1 MKRFVRSILSPL
13 VLFLAIP
20 ALGQPALQQLHDH
33 VPIEVSSGSAVA
45 LGALPP
51 SQSLDLAIVLP
62 LRNQAELDNLLS
74 DLYDP
79 SSPSFRKF
87 LSVAQFTE
95 RFGPTVE
102 DYRAVVAFAREN
114 GCAVTDLPVNRLI
127 VPITCAV
134 GQIES
139 AFNVSMNVYRHP
151 TEDRFVFSVDREPS
165 LNLAVPIEHI
175 SGLSNFSAPRPMVRK
190 TNGLNNATGSGPSG
204 NFLASDMRAAYYGGS
219 SLNGLGQCV
228 GLAEFDG
235 YYISDVVS
243 TFDGTASE
251 TANGS
256 NYILTYTPKAGGG
269 PYKIEINNV
278 LLNGASLTP
287 LAGDTDSEA
296 EVVLDIVQP
305 IGMAPS
311 LYQVR
316 VYIVPDSWSS
326 SGNYVFPS
334 NSGDTVIFNK
344 MVSENECSQLSISWN
359 WRPES
364 ITYNDGDF
372 KQMAA
377 QGQAF
382 FAASGDSGSWPNS
395 AYYYPEEDANVTAV
409 GGTDLTT
416 NGAGGA
422 WSSETAWSDSGG
434 GISPDGVPIPS
445 YQSGL
450 NGVNGTSKTLRN
462 APDVAM
468 EANFDNYVCAFS
480 SCQGGWG
487 GTSFATPRWAG
498 FMALANEDSY
508 PAIGFINPIVY
519 PIGEGANYHT
529 DFHDITSGSNGKY
542 SAAAG
547 YDLVTGWGSPNG
559 QNLISALVAGAPP
572 APWLFSS
579 GLPSNNCNYPSNWVS
594 FTLDQVYSGNSLQWS
609 ESLSLSPEGQEII
622 GNNFSWSW
630 TLSDQNGELL
640 SGGGLGTENLTAPR
654 APVGT
659 PTVAISGHALGEGGC
674 YANFQTNITGN
685 RG

>member
-1 MKRFVRSILSPL
+1 MKRFLRNILSPL
-13 VLFLAIP
+13 LLSLAFP
-20 ALGQPALQQLHDH
+20 ALGQPALQRLHDH
-33 VPIEVSSGSAVA
+33 VPAAVSSGEVVM

-51 SQSLDLAIVLP
+51 TQSLDLAIVLP
-62 LRNQAELDNLLS
+62 LRNQAELDNLLG
-74 DLYDP
+74 DLYDR

-102 DYRAVVAFAREN
+102 DYRAVVDFARAS

-127 VPITCAV
+127 VPITCSV
-134 GQIES
+134 EQIES
-139 AFNVSMNVYRHP
+139 ALNVNMNVYRHP

-165 LNLAVPIEHI
+165 LHLATPIEHI
-175 SGLSNFSAPRPMVRK
+175 SGLSNFSVPRAAVRK
-190 TNGLNNATGSGPSG
+190 TNGLNNTTGSGPSG
-204 NFLASDMRAAYYGGS
+204 NFLASDMRAAYYGGTT
-219 SLNGLGQCV
+219 LTGVGQCV

-251 TANGS
+251 TQSGN
-256 NYILTYTPKAGGG
+256 NYTLSYTPKAGGG
-269 PYKIEINNV
+269 TYKIAINNV

-305 IGMAPS
+305 IGMAPGLS
-311 LYQVR
+311 QVR
-316 VYIVPDSWSS
+316 VYIVPDAWTT

-344 MVSENECSQLSISWN
+344 MVSENACSQLSISWN

-364 ITYNDGDF
+364 ITSNDGAF

-382 FAASGDSGSWPNS
+382 FAASGDSGSWPNG

-498 FMALANEDSY
+498 YMALANQNSY
-508 PAIGFINPIVY
+508 PVIGFINPIIY
-519 PIGEGANYHT
+519 PIGEGSSYHT
-529 DFHDITSGSNGKY
+529 DFHDITSGSNGAF

-559 QNLISALVAGAPP
+559 PNLITALIAGAPRP
-572 APWLFSS
+572 PWSFAS
-579 GLPSNNCNYPSNWVS
+579 GLPSNSCNYPSNWLSFSLRQQYDVS
-594 FTLDQVYSGNSLQWS
+594 SLQWS
-609 ESLSLSPEGQEII
+609 ESTSLSSEGSEII
-622 GNNFSWSW
+622 IQLSWSW
-630 TLSDQNGELL
+630 TLSDKNGELL
-640 SGGGLGTENLTAPR
+640 SGSGLGTENLTAPR

-659 PTVAISGHALGEGGC
+659 PTVSITGYALGEGGC
-674 YANFQTNITGN
+674 YANLQENLTGTN
-685 RG
+685 